1 MPITIPILIFSL
13 CFFIG
18 LLLFKILLAVIVGH
32 QIAVHTC
39 LKVDCK
45 KTLDVCFLH
54 SGYFKALI
62 GYDFFDSVR
71 FLQNIFGF
79 EDLHLA
85 MNKSCLAVEVSV

>member
-62 GYDFFDSVR
+62 GYDFSTLFAFCKTFSVLKICT
-71 FLQNIFGF
+71 LQ
-79 EDLHLA
+79 
-85 MNKSCLAVEVSV
+85 